1 MGNIYKILLEI
12 LFKSLP
18 IVFGTILFFYSWSY
32 QEELQWKNSSF
43 ISKSFPIC
51 ILLFSFMVFI
61 NFKENTMSIFENK
74 SLTKGILLHIFY
86 YLVLY
91 SFCLLICLAGDSI
104 YNFYL
109 IHNNKSVDV
118 SKFDR
123 ILVILF
129 LIFGATSLY
138 YFKLKHRI
146 KYGIAEISFGIFIG
160 VQKITSNKD
169 TTLSFELY
177 IIVISA
183 SLFLIVRGLDNIY
196 TELTLDKNK
205 IRAYRLLIKIKNQ
218 IKKFDKL

>member
-1 MGNIYKILLEI
+1 M
-12 LFKSLP
+12 
-18 IVFGTILFFYSWSY
+18 
-32 QEELQWKNSSF
+32 
-43 ISKSFPIC
+43 
-51 ILLFSFMVFI
+51 
-61 NFKENTMSIFENK
+61 
-74 SLTKGILLHIFY
+74 
-86 YLVLY
+86 
-91 SFCLLICLAGDSI
+91 
-104 YNFYL
+104 
-109 IHNNKSVDV
+109 
-118 SKFDR
+118 
-123 ILVILF
+123 
-129 LIFGATSLY
+129 Y